1 MMAWANAGN
10 ISGEAT
16 GASSN
21 TSIEAMRGV
30 KDSTEHNSTVLHRKE
45 APANAAG
52 AVSVP

>member
-21 TSIEAMRGV
+21 TSIEAMRGFTTMLINPGV
-30 KDSTEHNSTVLHRKE
+30 YLDSPVFAIDLY
-45 APANAAG
+45 
-52 AVSVP
+52 

>member
-21 TSIEAMRGV
+21 TSIEAMRGGSIGV
-30 KDSTEHNSTVLHRKE
+30 ASAQLDLLSIWLRQ
-45 APANAAG
+45 AFGANQ
-52 AVSVP
+52 